1 MSSPSSRRH
10 FLRSAAASIGLA
22 MSAATVAT
30 LVAGCERDE
39 SNPTPSGTTFT
50 VDITTIPELATVGG
64 ITLRLVAGL
73 NGGAPVFISRI
84 ASNTFVVFSSI
95 CTHAGCEVNP
105 PAAAGADIICSCH
118 GAQFAS
124 SDGAVKRQPSSGR
137 ATDLNRF
144 PSAFNS
150 STNILTITA

>member
-1 MSSPSSRRH
+1 MSTPSSRRH

-30 LVAGCERDE
+30 LVAGCETDE

-50 VDITTIPELATVGG
+50 LDVASVPELATVGG
-64 ITLRLVAGL
+64 ISLRLITGL
-73 NGGAPVFISRI
+73 NDGAPVFISRI
-84 ASNTFVVFSSI
+84 AQNTFVVFSSI

-124 SDGAVKRQPSSGR
+124 TDGAVKRQPNSGS
-137 ATDLNRF
+137 ATDLKRF

-150 STNILTITA
+150 TTNILTISA

>member
-22 MSAATVAT
+22 ISSTAVAT

-39 SNPTPSGTTFT
+39 SNPTPSGTTFQLNIAA
-50 VDITTIPELATVGG
+50 VPELAAVGG
-64 ITLRLVAGL
+64 ITLRFIEGL
-73 NGGAPVFISRI
+73 NGGAPVFVSRI
-84 ASNTFVVFSSI
+84 AENTFVVFSSI
-95 CTHAGCEVNP
+95 CTHAGCEVGL
-105 PAAAGADIICSCH
+105 PASSGANIICSCH

-124 SDGAVKRQPSSGR
+124 ADGAVRRQPSSGR
-137 ATDLNRF
+137 ATDLQRF

-150 STNILTITA
+150 TTNILTITA

>member
-1 MSSPSSRRH
+1 MSSPSTRRH

-50 VDITTIPELATVGG
+50 VDIATVPELAAVGG
-64 ITLRLVAGL
+64 ITLRLINGL

-84 ASNTFVVFSSI
+84 ATNTFVVFSSI

-105 PAAAGADIICSCH
+105 PASAGADIICSCH
-118 GAQFAS
+118 GAQFAAA
-124 SDGAVKRQPSSGR
+124 DGAVKRQPNSGS
-137 ATDLNRF
+137 ATDLKRF